1 MRVRERD
8 LPQKR
13 TTRRLRHVAPTGLCV
28 ADKLGFIGELTATH
42 KLTMTTISV
51 GTGVLD
57 GPETMGVDVLYGD
70 AKTI

>member
-1 MRVRERD
+1 MPR
-8 LPQKR
+8 
-13 TTRRLRHVAPTGLCV
+13 
-28 ADKLGFIGELTATH
+28 KLGFIGELTAMH

-70 AKTI
+70 VKTF

>member
-1 MRVRERD
+1 MF
-8 LPQKR
+8 PQNGIFICFYSPK
-13 TTRRLRHVAPTGLCV
+13 TTTSN
-28 ADKLGFIGELTATH
+28 KLEFIGELTATQ

-70 AKTI
+70 VKTF